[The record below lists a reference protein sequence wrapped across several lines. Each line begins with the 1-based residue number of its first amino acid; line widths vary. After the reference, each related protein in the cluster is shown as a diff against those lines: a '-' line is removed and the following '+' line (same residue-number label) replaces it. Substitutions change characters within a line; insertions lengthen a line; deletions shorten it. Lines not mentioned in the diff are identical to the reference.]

1 MSKSY
6 PSIQEELIALS
17 EQKYQEAL
25 NKPGIKQNEL
35 HLAELLVQLFKDE
48 DKIREAPSTVI
59 TGGLVFYGIQYRKSR
74 EIYEKLMEEVNRKY
88 VLIHPDSL
96 E

>member
-25 NKPGIKQNEL
+25 NTPGMKPVEL
-35 HLAELLVQLFKDE
+35 ELAEHLVQLFKDE
-48 DKIREAPSTVI
+48 EKIRAVPRTVI
-59 TGGLVFYGIQYRKSR
+59 TGGLVFYGIQYRKTC

-88 VLIHPDSL
+88 VLIHPDSI

>member
-25 NKPGIKQNEL
+25 NTPGIKQNEL
-35 HLAELLVQLFKDE
+35 HLAELLVQFFKDE

-88 VLIHPDSL
+88 VLIHPDSI